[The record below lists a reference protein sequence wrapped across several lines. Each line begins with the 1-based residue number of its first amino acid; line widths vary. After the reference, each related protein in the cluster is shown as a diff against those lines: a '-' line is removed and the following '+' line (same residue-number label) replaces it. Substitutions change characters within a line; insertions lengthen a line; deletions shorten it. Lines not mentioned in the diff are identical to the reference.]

1 MFWALV
7 VWLQPATP
15 SSPGAERTPG
25 ARGRETT
32 GRVVE
37 LEDTGCPAT
46 GSSTRV
52 GGSTLTGMT
61 LLPRAAAV
69 AGVVALGV
77 AAPAGTL
84 PVAAAPAGT
93 PGNGASHT
101 PDVSGTGR
109 YVVFASDATN
119 LVPGDTN
126 GKRDIFLRDTVTRT
140 TRLVSTGLR
149 GRPAN
154 GPSYRPTV
162 SDNGRYVAFT
172 STATNLVAGD
182 TNRVMDAFRADL
194 TTGTITRISVGPGG
208 RQANKATTR
217 VSMNATGT
225 TLAFDSDATNLIA
238 GDTNAVR
245 DVFVRDLTAR
255 APIRISLSA
264 TGKQRRLPSDNAS
277 VSPNGNLVGFTADY
291 NDNLGDEWITSV
303 WQWSRAAKKATV
315 TARGWN
321 STIPDEGWSEPFDPR
336 TSNAGTSYQTDEHTI
351 IYCILVAKPAAYSDG
366 FECSGGYDSYD
377 ISTWG
382 AVKLVAQP
390 GYDYDHPLIALGPGI
405 ETGLDVNV
413 GAVSLSGDGTT
424 AAFTNHDDGHGQVTV
439 WDIGTGKL
447 TTASTSNG

>member
-1 MFWALV
+1 MSRNEITNAW
-7 VWLQPATP
+7 
-15 SSPGAERTPG
+15 
-25 ARGRETT
+25 
-32 GRVVE
+32 
-37 LEDTGCPAT
+37 
-46 GSSTRV
+46 
-52 GGSTLTGMT
+52 GGSTLTAMT
-61 LLPRAAAV
+61 LLSRAAVV

-77 AAPAGTL
+77 AAPAYTL
-84 PVAAAPAGT
+84 PPAAPAGV

-194 TTGTITRISVGPGG
+194 TTGQVTRISVGPGG

-245 DVFVRDLTAR
+245 DVFVRDMTAR
-255 APIRISLSA
+255 APVRISLSA

-277 VSPNGNLVGFTADY
+277 ISPNGKLVGFTADY
-291 NDNLGDEWITSV
+291 NDNPRDDMTTSIWEWA
-303 WQWSRAAKKATV
+303 RAAKKATV
-315 TARGWN
+315 KMSGYAGPTGDA
-321 STIPDEGWSEPFDPR
+321 SFPYDPR
-336 TSNAGTSYQTDEHTI
+336 TSNAGTSYAEDVVYAT
-351 IYCILVAKPAAYSDG
+351 YCTFIAKPAAYNDA

-382 AVKLVAQP
+382 AVKLVVEP
-390 GYDYDHPLIALGPGI
+390 GYDYDHPLMAIGPGI
-405 ETGLDVNV
+405 ETGIDVYA
-413 GAVSLSGDGTT
+413 GFVSLSGDGTT
-424 AAFTNHDDGHGQVTV
+424 AAFTDYSDGGHTQVTV
-439 WDIGTGKL
+439 WDIGTGTT
-447 TTASTSNG
+447 TTASTG

>member
-1 MFWALV
+1 M
-7 VWLQPATP
+7 
-15 SSPGAERTPG
+15 SRNEI
-25 ARGRETT
+25 
-32 GRVVE
+32 
-37 LEDTGCPAT
+37 
-46 GSSTRV
+46 TRAS
-52 GGSTLTGMT
+52 GGYTLTAMT
-61 LLPRAAAV
+61 LLSRAAV
-69 AGVVALGV
+69 IAGVAALGV
-77 AAPAGTL
+77 ATPAYTLPPAASPAG
-84 PVAAAPAGT
+84 V

-194 TTGTITRISVGPGG
+194 TTGRVTRISVGPGG

-217 VSMNATGT
+217 VSMSAAGT
-225 TLAFDSDATNLIA
+225 TLAFDSDATNLVG

-245 DVFVRDLTAR
+245 DVFLRDLTAR

-264 TGKQRRLPSDNAS
+264 TGTQRRLPSNNAS
-277 VSPNGNLVGFTADY
+277 ISPNGNLVGYTADA
-291 NDNLGDEWITSV
+291 NDNPRDDATISV
-303 WQWSRAAKKATV
+303 WEWARATKKATV
-315 TARGWN
+315 IANGWDGLVGDADYP
-321 STIPDEGWSEPFDPR
+321 SDPR
-336 TSNAGTSYQTDEHTI
+336 TSNAGTSYAEDLVYTT
-351 IYCILVAKPAAYSDG
+351 YCTFVAKPAAYSDS
-366 FECSGGYDSYD
+366 FECLGGYDSFD
-377 ISTWG
+377 ISKWG
-382 AVKLVAQP
+382 AVKVVAHAV
-390 GYDYDHPLIALGPGI
+390 GYDYPLMAIGPGI
-405 ETGLDVNV
+405 ETGVDVY
-413 GAVSLSGDGTT
+413 AAFVSISGDGTT
-424 AAFTNHDDGHGQVTV
+424 AAFTSNDGGPTQVTV
-439 WDIGTGKL
+439 WDIGTGTL